1 MTTCVA
7 SKGIV
12 WRKREDSRRMAS
24 MVSIRFYAELND
36 FLLPEK
42 RQVSFSQGF
51 NGRPAVKALIE
62 SLGVPHTEVDLI
74 LINQESVDFSCRV
87 RDGNRIS
94 VYPVFEALDI
104 RPILRVRP
112 EPLREPSFILDTHL
126 GRLAGYLR
134 MAGFDTLYQN
144 DYADEALA
152 SASAGEKRILL
163 TRDRGLLKRSV
174 VTHGYLVRSDNPQ
187 EQLKEVLHRF
197 DLFNAMK
204 PFRLCLRCNEPLRAI
219 PATEAKGSVPRQ
231 VWEQARSYKSCPV
244 CGRIYWKGSHYQ
256 KMAGLISRIREKAG
270 RAVCVTD
277 ELQHDRT
284 AKEGGSIDAEKETG
298 PDRL

>member
-1 MTTCVA
+1 
-7 SKGIV
+7 
-12 WRKREDSRRMAS
+12 MAS
-24 MVSIRFYAELND
+24 VVFMRFYAELND

-42 RQVSFSQGF
+42 RQMPFSHPF
-51 NGRPAVKALIE
+51 LGRPTVKDLIE

-74 LINQESVDFSCRV
+74 IVDHESVDFTCLV
-87 RDGNRIS
+87 RNGSHIS

-104 RPILRVRP
+104 NPILRVRP
-112 EPLREPSFILDTHL
+112 EALREPSFILDTHL

-134 MAGFDTLYQN
+134 MTGFDTLYQN
-144 DYADEALA
+144 NSSDEALA

-197 DLFNAMK
+197 DLFNTMK
-204 PFRLCLRCNEPLRAI
+204 PFRLCMRCNEPLRTI
-219 PATEAKGSVPRQ
+219 PAAEAKDRVPRR
-231 VWEQARSYKSCPV
+231 VWYQISSYKNCPA

-256 KMAGLISRIREKAG
+256 KMTGLINRIREKAG
-270 RAVCVTD
+270 QAVCMTD
-277 ELQHDRT
+277 ELHHDQ
-284 AKEGGSIDAEKETG
+284 AAEEAGSIDTEKEPG
-298 PDRL
+298 SARL